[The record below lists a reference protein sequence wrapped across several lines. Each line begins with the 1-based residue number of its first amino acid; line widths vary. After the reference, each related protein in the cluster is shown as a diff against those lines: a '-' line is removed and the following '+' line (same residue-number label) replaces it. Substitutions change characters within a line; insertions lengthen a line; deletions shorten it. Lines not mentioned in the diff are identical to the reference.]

1 MEIINMK
8 SRINNITNGLGHR
21 LISMVPGILAFAATA
36 FDYNSSGQAT
46 AVLPILGSIVLMVLG
61 FMAPII
67 LTEGFKKPIPD
78 SGTLAIGSK
87 GFHLTLFVVGVC
99 LLFGPGAVRIVARL
113 FGAT

>member
-1 MEIINMK
+1 MK

-21 LISMVPGILAFAATA
+21 LISMVPGILAVAATA

-46 AVLPILGSIVLMVLG
+46 AVLPIFGSIVLLVLG

-87 GFHLTLFVVGVC
+87 GFHLTLFVVGIC

-113 FGAT
+113 FGSA